1 MFPMIATLAEW
12 RKARVILEEA
22 RAEVER
28 HRGPVQKKIE
38 VGIMVEIPATALRAT
53 RFAAEVD
60 FFSVG
65 TNDLA
70 QYTFAAE
77 RGNPHVAK
85 LADAFQPAVLQLIQ
99 MVVGAAHAHGKWV
112 SVCGELAGD
121 PLAVPL
127 LVGLGV
133 DGLSMNAPA
142 IPRAKQIIRSLDYA
156 SARRLA
162 LRVLEVDTPED
173 VRERIRQQS

>member
-1 MFPMIATLAEW
+1 MTS
-12 RKARVILEEA
+12 
-22 RAEVER
+22 
-28 HRGPVQKKIE
+28 GP
-38 VGIMVEIPATALRAT
+38 
-53 RFAAEVD
+53 
-60 FFSVG
+60 
-65 TNDLA
+65 
-70 QYTFAAE
+70 YTCAAE

-85 LADAFQPAVLQLIQ
+85 LTDAFQPAVLQLIQ
-99 MVVGAAHAHGKWV
+99 MVVEAAHAYGKWV

-156 SARRLA
+156 AARRLA
-162 LRVLEVDTPED
+162 LCVLEVDTPED
-173 VRERIRQQS
+173 VRERVRQQS